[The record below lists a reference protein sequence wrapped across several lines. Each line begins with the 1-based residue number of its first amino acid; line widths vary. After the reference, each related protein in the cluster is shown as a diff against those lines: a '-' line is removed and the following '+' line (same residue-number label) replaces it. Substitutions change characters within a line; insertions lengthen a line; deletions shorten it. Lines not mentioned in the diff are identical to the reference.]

1 MPQSSVLGT
10 DLVGTVTCDSQDTVR
25 GVLIKFA
32 ADTKLGSIVTT
43 TDDRMEIR
51 NDLNRKE
58 HRAETNMMEREERN
72 AKSCIQVKN

>member
-1 MPQSSVLGT
+1 MPQSSVLGA
-10 DLVGTVTCDSQDTVR
+10 DLIGIVTCNSEDDTQ

-43 TDDRMEIR
+43 TDVRMEIR

-58 HRAETNMMEREERN
+58 HRAETNMME
-72 AKSCIQVKN
+72 

>member
-1 MPQSSVLGT
+1 M
-10 DLVGTVTCDSQDTVR
+10 
-25 GVLIKFA
+25 KFA
-32 ADTKLGSIVTT
+32 ADPKLGSIVTT

-72 AKSCIQVKN
+72 AKSCI

>member
-1 MPQSSVLGT
+1 MPESYVLGT
-10 DLVGTVTCDSQDTVR
+10 DLIGIVVCDPKDKTH
-25 GVLIKFA
+25 GVLTKFS

-58 HRAETNMMEREERN
+58 HGAETNMMEWNGE
-72 AKSCIQVKN
+72 KCKVLHLG